1 MIHPCVFLLVFN
13 AFFCLYYYYHFLLQV
28 LDEKG
33 YKMSK
38 SLGNVY
44 NLAPCLPKI
53 GRAHV

>member
-13 AFFCLYYYYHFLLQV
+13 AFCCLYYYYYLLLQV

-38 SLGNVY
+38 SLGNV
-44 NLAPCLPKI
+44 
-53 GRAHV
+53 